1 MKDSMTMEAKRLRE
15 DDRAVATVATVVTA
29 VTTTAATRVVIM
41 AVGVGGV
48 RMDDDRG
55 R

>member
-1 MKDSMTMEAKRLRE
+1 MTMEAKRLRE
-15 DDRAVATVATVVTA
+15 DRAVATVVTA
-29 VTTTAATRVVIM
+29 PVTATAATVTATAATRVVIM

-48 RMDDDRG
+48 EEG